1 MAGSTLVVG
10 GLLKVGRST
19 LAGIWPPQA
28 TAAGAVGAPALASS
42 NWVAG
47 AVVVAPA
54 TVVAVAPAGVS
65 SSPVSHSPPATA
77 ATTTTSGQR
86 PVGEQRPAPAR
97 PLALGLPPGPQP
109 VQLPLA
115 RLLRHP
121 VPSRLR

>member
-19 LAGIWPPQA
+19 LGGIWPPQA
-28 TAAGAVGAPALASS
+28 TWAGAVGAPARASS

-54 TVVAVAPAGVS
+54 AVVAAAPAGAS

-77 ATTTTSGQR
+77 ATTTTS
-86 PVGEQRPAPAR
+86 AS
-97 PLALGLPPGPQP
+97 PP
-109 VQLPLA
+109 
-115 RLLRHP
+115 
-121 VPSRLR
+121 